1 MATPALTHGE
11 IHDVKLS
18 LNLPEE
24 DVRFIHEYVTR
35 GETCSRSAAIHTAI
49 GLLRNASLA
58 AAYAEAGE
66 EWQASNEAELWDA
79 TTADGL
85 SDAER

>member
-1 MATPALTHGE
+1 M
-11 IHDVKLS
+11 KLS

-24 DVRFIHEYVTR
+24 DVRFIDEYMTR
-35 GETCSRSAAIHTAI
+35 DEACSRSAAIHAAI
-49 GLLRNASLA
+49 GLLHNASLA

-66 EWQASNEAELWDA
+66 EWQASNEAELWDV
-79 TTADGL
+79 TTADWL